1 MVWAQTPLI
10 DLAAIS
16 HAVKP
21 LAPDATCAD
30 ARQQFAAHAALLAI
44 PVLDNSGAAVGIVY
58 RYPFLLA
65 LLEQSGSAAVE
76 TRPIASLMDRRPT
89 VLERQV
95 DVSQLCK
102 QALANETDPA
112 ITSCIVFEKGRYVGI
127 AGFGGLL
134 RLVTDQLRKQALDA
148 KQIKHEAE
156 ISTNEKS
163 RFLANITHELRTPL
177 NGVIGF
183 GQLLQREMH
192 GPLGAP
198 EYKLYVTD
206 IVDSGQHLLDIIND
220 ILDLAKIEAGHIE
233 LDESFLDLRELA
245 GRSLRMVA
253 TLAAQ
258 KNIELVSS
266 INGPKWTIRAD
277 ERRLRQ
283 SLVNLLSN
291 AIKFSSPGQPIGI
304 DLGFDD
310 DWFWIEVWDKGC
322 GIAEQDLHR
331 LFKPFGQIQS
341 AQRSNE
347 TGTGLGLTI
356 TSALMQAHEGDVTL
370 HSEPGV
376 GTRARLKLPKRR
388 LLAEEFAWSAQDK
401 IELIDPPEAA
411 AD

>member
-1 MVWAQTPLI
+1 MVWPQTPFI
-10 DLAAIS
+10 DLAAIA
-16 HAVKP
+16 HAAPP
-21 LAPDATCAD
+21 LAPDTTCAK
-30 ARQQFAAHAALLAI
+30 ARDRFAADAALRAI
-44 PVLDNSGAAVGIVY
+44 PVLDANGVAVGILY

-65 LLEQSGSAAVE
+65 LLEQSGSAAAE
-76 TRPIASLMDRRPT
+76 TRPIANLMDRRPT
-89 VLERQV
+89 VLERQLE
-95 DVSQLCK
+95 VSQLNK
-102 QALANETDPA
+102 KALADESDPA
-112 ITSCIVFEKGRYVGI
+112 ITSCIVFDKGRYVGI

-134 RLVTDQLRKQALDA
+134 RLVTDQLRKQMLDA
-148 KQIKHEAE
+148 EQAE
-156 ISTNEKS
+156 HAAAASVDEKS
-163 RFLANITHELRTPL
+163 QLLANITHELRTPL

-198 EYKLYVTD
+198 EYKLYVSD

-233 LDESFLDLRELA
+233 LDESFIDLRDLA

-258 KNIELVSS
+258 KDIELASS
-266 INGPKWTIRAD
+266 INGHKWTIRAD

-291 AIKFSSPGQPIGI
+291 AIKFSSPGQKVGI
-304 DLGFDD
+304 DLGYDD
-310 DWFWIEVWDKGC
+310 DWLWLDVRDQGC
-322 GIAEQDLHR
+322 GIAEHDLHR

-341 AQRSNE
+341 AQRDSE

-356 TSALMQAHEGDVTL
+356 TSALMQAHDGDVTL
-370 HSEPGV
+370 HSKPGV

-388 LLAEEFAWSAQDK
+388 LLAEEFAWSPHDK
-401 IELIDPPEAA
+401 IELIDPPEAI